1 MWFFYFGTQLFLLSL
16 VLILFNVQ
24 LSSYLF
30 IKRLKMTHDE
40 VLVFFNAFWPRF
52 TLSSIEVSLSFEST
66 NNIDN
71 LATKK
76 FMQKNESM
84 MKI

>member
-1 MWFFYFGTQLFLLSL
+1 MS
-16 VLILFNVQ
+16 
-24 LSSYLF
+24 
-30 IKRLKMTHDE
+30 HDE
-40 VLVFFNAFWPRF
+40 VLVFFNAFSPRF